1 MLYKFR
7 DGINYLTFADK
18 MWIEL
23 CSNKSSIKKKSCSFQ
38 WYKSF
43 ECSAVNSLKFL

>member
-18 MWIEL
+18 CEMSCVPIRVQ
-23 CSNKSSIKKKSCSFQ
+23 KKKKSF
-38 WYKSF
+38 YGTNHL
-43 ECSAVNSLKFL
+43 SALR

>member
-18 MWIEL
+18 CEMSCVPIRVQ
-23 CSNKSSIKKKSCSFQ
+23 KKIFL

-43 ECSAVNSLKFL
+43 ECSAVNSLKFRIAF